1 MKPTGSTLRTLAFCS
16 LAAVCFA
23 QALGQFESSSDVG
36 VTPQAGKVEFDAA
49 KAEYRV
55 TGGGDNIWG
64 TVDAFQFAWKKMS
77 GDMALTADVQFIGKG
92 TVAHR
97 KAALMIRQSL
107 DPGSAYADVA
117 LHGDGLTSLQYRPTA
132 AGITLES
139 KQEAKSD
146 LSAPVRIRIER
157 RGNSFTM
164 LAGKSGGP
172 LTSTGP
178 ITANLQDPVYV
189 GLAVGSHDANILETA
204 VFSNVSVQAL
214 PPARPPQPRYSSKI
228 SIFDLRDKSV
238 RTVYQA
244 DTVFEAPNW
253 SSDGKYLLTNSGGR
267 IYRIPVD
274 GAANAQPELV
284 NIDPSLR
291 LNNDHA
297 PSPDGKFIAFSASSP
312 SSRQSQVYLSNADG
326 SNAHVMVTATPS
338 YFHGWSPDGKYLAY
352 VLQHP
357 GANGAPANY
366 DIFRIPAAGGESQ
379 QLDSNPGY
387 DDGPDYS
394 PDGKWIYFN
403 SDRSGGWDV
412 WRIPSEGAGPGDQKA
427 ERVTSDEMEDW
438 FPHPSPDKKWLLFL
452 SFPKGTATHNEKMPG
467 TQLRMMPLPGAHLAK
482 TAADSGSD
490 HVLRRPGHHQRQLLG
505 PRFQA
510 LRLRN
515 LRAPPLSK
523 IVGQPILAAA
533 GFQPALFGAGGQL
546 FPRRCLRGSVGV
558 AHDIHL
564 LLRMQKLETLA
575 DLEFL
580 RGGAVFQAINVLFLT
595 FDLFR
600 QAVVALFHFLD
611 LALLILPGVHSLRER
626 EEGVSY
632 CHQEYDDISES
643 G

>member
-36 VTPQAGKVEFDAA
+36 ITPQAGKVEFDAG

-92 TVAHR
+92 AVAHR

-117 LHGDGLTSLQYRPTA
+117 LHGDGLTSLQYRPAA
-132 AGITLES
+132 AGVTLES

-164 LAGKSGGP
+164 LAGKPGGS
-172 LTSTGP
+172 LTTTGP
-178 ITANLQDPVYV
+178 ITTNLQDPVYV

-228 SIFDLRDKSV
+228 SIFDIRDKSV

-274 GAANAQPELV
+274 GDSNVKPEPV

-312 SSRQSQVYLSNADG
+312 SSRQSQVYLCNADG

-366 DIFRIPAAGGESQ
+366 DIFRIPAAGGESE
-379 QLDSNPGY
+379 QLDSNQGY

-452 SFPKGTATHNEKMPG
+452 SFPKGTATHNDKLPG
-467 TQLRMMPLPGAHLAK
+467 TQLRMMPLPGTHLAK
-482 TAADSGSD
+482 TPQIQ
-490 HVLRRPGHHQRQLLG
+490 VVTT
-505 PRFQA
+505 F
-510 LRLRN
+510 
-515 LRAPPLSK
+515 
-523 IVGQPILAAA
+523 
-533 GFQPALFGAGGQL
+533 FGGQ
-546 FPRRCLRGSVGV
+546 G
-558 AHDIHL
+558 
-564 LLRMQKLETLA
+564 T
-575 DLEFL
+575 
-580 RGGAVFQAINVLFLT
+580 INVNSWAPDSKRFAYVIYEPL
-595 FDLFR
+595 
-600 QAVVALFHFLD
+600 H
-611 LALLILPGVHSLRER
+611 
-626 EEGVSY
+626 
-632 CHQEYDDISES
+632 
-643 G
+643 